1 MVPSPKEP
9 RMAGWSHRY
18 AKINGLDVH
27 YVEQGTGP
35 LVVLLHG
42 FPHTWFSWRHQIG
55 PIADAGFRVVAPD
68 MRGMGQTSGPSDH
81 REYVPDRIVADVT
94 GLLDH
99 LGAEK
104 AVFSGLD
111 FGLFAAYD
119 LAYHHPERIAAI
131 IGLENPFITPSTEP
145 PLTIAAR
152 QGRKH
157 FNHIHYFTAEPGAA
171 DRDLAAAPREFLR
184 KLFYALSSDYHYL
197 DVWRKPSGTTYIDAL
212 PETPPLPWTW
222 LTETE
227 LEFYVAD
234 YSRSGFTGGLNWYR
248 AMDLCWEYR
257 KPYAGRKKNPVP
269 FYFIGSEQDVDLEAW
284 HGDDPLNHLGD
295 HYDDLRAVRMIERA
309 GHMMQMEKSGETTAA
324 MLEFLAA
331 GRNEWV

>member
-1 MVPSPKEP
+1 
-9 RMAGWSHRY
+9 MAGWSHRY
-18 AKINGLDVH
+18 AAINGLDVH

-68 MRGMGQTSGPSDH
+68 MRGMGETVGPQDH
-81 REYVPDRIVADVT
+81 REYGVDRIVGDLV

-99 LGAEK
+99 LGEER

-131 IGLENPFITPSTEP
+131 IGLENPFFTPSRES
-145 PLTIAAR
+145 PLTLAAR
-152 QGRKH
+152 QAGRH
-157 FNHIHYFTAEPGAA
+157 FNHIHYFTASDAA
-171 DRDLAAAPREFLR
+171 DGDLAAAPREFLR

-197 DVWRKPSGTTYIDAL
+197 DVWRKPPGTTYIDAL
-212 PETPPLPWTW
+212 PETPPLPWAW

-227 LEFYVAD
+227 LEFYVAS

-248 AMDLCWEYR
+248 AMDLSWEYR
-257 KPYAGRKKNPVP
+257 KSYEGKNPVP
-269 FYFIGSEQDVDLEAW
+269 FFFLGSEQDVDLEAW
-284 HGDDPLNHLGD
+284 HGADPLNQLGEHHED
-295 HYDDLRAVRMIERA
+295 VRAVRMIKNA
-309 GHMMQMEKSGETTAA
+309 GHMMQMEKAAETTAA

-331 GRNEWV
+331 TK

>member
-1 MVPSPKEP
+1 
-9 RMAGWSHRY
+9 MAGWSHRY

-68 MRGMGQTSGPSDH
+68 MRGMGQTSGPPDH
-81 REYVPDRIVADVT
+81 REYAPDRIVADLT

-99 LGAEK
+99 LGEER

-119 LAYHHPERIAAI
+119 LAYHRPGRIAAI
-131 IGLENPFITPSTEP
+131 IGLENPFFTPSDEP
-145 PLTIAAR
+145 PLTLAAR
-152 QGRKH
+152 QAERH
-157 FNHIHYFTAEPGAA
+157 FNHIHYFVASGTA
-171 DRDLAAAPREFLR
+171 DDDLAAAPREFLR
-184 KLFYALSSDYHYL
+184 RLFYALSSDYHYL
-197 DVWRKPSGTTYIDAL
+197 DVWRRPPGTPYIDAL
-212 PETPPLPWTW
+212 PDAPPLPWPW

-248 AMDLCWEYR
+248 AMDLSWEYR
-257 KPYAGRKKNPVP
+257 KSYAGRKNPVP
-269 FYFIGSEQDVDLEAW
+269 YYFIGSEQDTDLEGW
-284 HGDDPLNHLGD
+284 HGPDPLNRLD
-295 HYDDLRAVRMIERA
+295 EHYADLRAVRMIENA
-309 GHMMQMEKSGETTAA
+309 GHMMQMEKPGETTAA
-324 MLEFLAA
+324 MLEFLD
-331 GRNEWV
+331 GRNEWG

>member
-1 MVPSPKEP
+1 
-9 RMAGWSHRY
+9 MAGWSHRY

-27 YVEQGTGP
+27 YVEQGAGP

-81 REYVPDRIVADVT
+81 REYAPDRIVGDLV

-104 AVFSGLD
+104 AAFSGLD
-111 FGLFAAYD
+111 FGLFGAYD
-119 LAYHHPERIAAI
+119 LAYHRPERIAAI
-131 IGLENPFITPSTEP
+131 IGLENPFFTPSEES
-145 PLTIAAR
+145 PLSLAAR
-152 QGRKH
+152 QAERH
-157 FNHIHYFTAEPGAA
+157 FNHIHYFVASGTADA
-171 DRDLAAAPREFLR
+171 DLAAAPREFLR

-197 DVWRKPSGTTYIDAL
+197 DVWRQPAGTSYIDAL

-227 LEFYVAD
+227 LESYVAD

-248 AMDLCWEYR
+248 AMDLSWEYR
-257 KPYAGRKKNPVP
+257 KSYAGRKNPVP
-269 FYFIGSEQDVDLEAW
+269 YYFIGSEQDTDLEGW
-284 HGDDPLNHLGD
+284 HGADPLNRLD
-295 HYDDLRAVRMIERA
+295 EHYADLRAVRMIKNA
-309 GHMMQMEKSGETTAA
+309 GHMMQMEKPGETTAA
-324 MLEFLAA
+324 MLEFLA
-331 GRNEWV
+331 GRNEWA

>member
-1 MVPSPKEP
+1 
-9 RMAGWSHRY
+9 MAGWSHRY
-18 AKINGLDVH
+18 AAVNGLDVH

-68 MRGMGQTSGPSDH
+68 MRGMGETGGPRDH
-81 REYVPDRIVADVT
+81 REYGPDRIVGDLI

-99 LGAEK
+99 LGEDR

-119 LAYHHPERIAAI
+119 LAYHRPERIAAI
-131 IGLENPFITPSTEP
+131 IGLENPFFTPSEES
-145 PLTIAAR
+145 PLTLAAR
-152 QGRKH
+152 QAKRH
-157 FNHIHYFTAEPGAA
+157 FNHIHYFTASDDA

-197 DVWRKPSGTTYIDAL
+197 DVWRKPPGTTYIDAL
-212 PETPPLPWTW
+212 PETPPLPWAW

-227 LEFYVAD
+227 LEFYVAG

-248 AMDLCWEYR
+248 AMDLSWEYR
-257 KPYAGRKKNPVP
+257 KSYEGKNPVP
-269 FYFIGSEQDVDLEAW
+269 YFFLGSEQDVDLEAW
-284 HGDDPLNHLGD
+284 HGADPLGRLGEHHED
-295 HYDDLRAVRMIERA
+295 VRAVRMIKNA
-309 GHMMQMEKSGETTAA
+309 GHMMQMEKAAEATAA

-331 GRNEWV
+331 TK

>member
-1 MVPSPKEP
+1 
-9 RMAGWSHRY
+9 MAGWSHRY

-27 YVEQGTGP
+27 YVEEGTGP

-68 MRGMGQTSGPSDH
+68 MRGMGQTSGPPDH
-81 REYVPDRIVADVT
+81 REYGPDRIVADLT

-119 LAYHHPERIAAI
+119 LAYHRPERIAAI
-131 IGLENPFITPSTEP
+131 IGLENPFITPSDAS
-145 PLTIAAR
+145 PLSLAAR
-152 QGRKH
+152 QARRH
-157 FNHIHYFTAEPGAA
+157 FNHIHYFVASGTA
-171 DRDLAAAPREFLR
+171 DRDLDAAPREFLR

-197 DVWRKPSGTTYIDAL
+197 DVWRRPAGTSYIDAL
-212 PETPPLPWTW
+212 PDAPPLPWTW

-248 AMDLCWEYR
+248 AMDVSWEYR
-257 KPYAGRKKNPVP
+257 KSYAGRKNPVP
-269 FYFIGSEQDVDLEAW
+269 FYFIGSEQDTDLEGW
-284 HGDDPLNHLGD
+284 HGDDPLNRLGD
-295 HYDDLRAVRMIERA
+295 HYEDLRAVRMIKQA
-309 GHMMQMEKSGETTAA
+309 GHMMQMEKSAETTAA

-331 GRNEWV
+331 GRSEWV

>member
-1 MVPSPKEP
+1 MV
-9 RMAGWSHRY
+9 GWSHRY

-27 YVEQGTGP
+27 YVEQGEGP

-68 MRGMGQTSGPSDH
+68 MRGMGRTSGPADH
-81 REYVPDRIVADVT
+81 REYVVDRIVGDLT

-99 LGAEK
+99 LGEEK

-119 LAYHHPERIAAI
+119 LAYHHPERVAAL
-131 IGLENPFITPSTEP
+131 IGLENPFFTPSP
-145 PLTIAAR
+145 VSPLTLAAK
-152 QGRKH
+152 QARKH
-157 FNHIHYFTAEPGAA
+157 FNHIHYFVDSPGAA

-197 DVWRKPSGTTYIDAL
+197 DVWRKPPGTTYIDAL
-212 PETPPLPWTW
+212 PETPPLPWPW
-222 LTETE
+222 LTELE

-248 AMDLCWEYR
+248 AMDLSWEYR
-257 KPYAGRKKNPVP
+257 KSYGDRKTTVPY
-269 FYFIGSEQDVDLEAW
+269 YFIGSEQDVDLEAW
-284 HGDDPLNHLGD
+284 HGTDPLDKLQD
-295 HYDDLRAVRMIERA
+295 HHGDLRAVRMLKNA
-309 GHMMQMEKSGETTAA
+309 GHMMQMEKAEETTAT
-324 MLEFLAA
+324 MLEFLS
-331 GRNEWV
+331 